1 MDIDYFMKKLK
12 KIIKLLLKEFFMFY
26 DILIYIKLC
35 VGEGSFRIIWII
47 VEFVLV
53 VYLILINV

>member
-1 MDIDYFMKKLK
+1 
-12 KIIKLLLKEFFMFY
+12 MFY

-53 VYLILINV
+53 VYLILVNV

>member
-1 MDIDYFMKKLK
+1 
-12 KIIKLLLKEFFMFY
+12 MFY

-53 VYLILINV
+53 VYLRFYLMFSVNIRFFGLRVKF